1 DKKNLVTT
9 ENLAVLQW
17 VESKTEG
24 AESWLQI
31 WQQRGNTIVSLQLT
45 EATDSPFDDDLKLY
59 ALEVAE
65 RIAKRLADANPLDIG
80 EFE

>member
-1 DKKNLVTT
+1 
-9 ENLAVLQW
+9 

-31 WQQRGNTIVSLQLT
+31 WQQRGNTIVSMQLT
-45 EATDSPFDDDLKLY
+45 EATDSPFDKDLKLY